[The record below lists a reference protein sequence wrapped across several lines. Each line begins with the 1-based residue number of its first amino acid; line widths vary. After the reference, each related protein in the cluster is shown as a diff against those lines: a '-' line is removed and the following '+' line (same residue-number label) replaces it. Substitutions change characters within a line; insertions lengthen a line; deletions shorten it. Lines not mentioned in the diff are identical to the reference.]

1 MVAFFITTTT
11 ITINNQRLWFKIRS
25 VPGTTISANLQGSM
39 ILMLS
44 FQEHAKLIPLNTG
57 YENLKTHFPVV
68 TFWVRNFQSK
78 LHSSVWKKNLFIKK
92 NLFHM
97 QSTILYSLGFAFN
110 LVLFFVITI
119 IKTYIENIATE
130 RHPCNRKV
138 FLVIKLPQNEIF

>member
-1 MVAFFITTTT
+1 MRT
-11 ITINNQRLWFKIRS
+11 L
-25 VPGTTISANLQGSM
+25 
-39 ILMLS
+39 
-44 FQEHAKLIPLNTG
+44 KLIFLWLLSESEIFSLNYTVQYG
-57 YENLKTHFPVV
+57 
-68 TFWVRNFQSK
+68 
-78 LHSSVWKKNLFIKK
+78 KKNLFIKK

>member
-1 MVAFFITTTT
+1 
-11 ITINNQRLWFKIRS
+11 
-25 VPGTTISANLQGSM
+25 
-39 ILMLS
+39 
-44 FQEHAKLIPLNTG
+44 
-57 YENLKTHFPVV
+57 
-68 TFWVRNFQSK
+68 
-78 LHSSVWKKNLFIKK
+78 
-92 NLFHM
+92 M